1 MSTVANSCAQDC
13 LTGFEFYSRPF
24 LIAGITSIALVA
36 LTGSFS
42 IASTCVLGAALIGTV
57 VSIPCTLFASKFIVD
72 RPGQRVILRGALD
85 CAAGT
90 VALLVGLTNFLPAAI
105 TAAATALLFL
115 IPAALAALAVGNII
129 AKQNLAKFGV
139 WQGVVEHPAE
149 ESPSDRA
156 ICHTIA
162 GDTTSLSITFY
173 ELCRYHAEPV
183 NEIPNIMLNQLT
195 DLTLCGN
202 ICNTPKINTAIPEN
216 WFDKLKTLEIDSCKF
231 NQIIPIKNDLE
242 RLTLKDAE
250 IKGLQ
255 PSKNNNLKT
264 LHIYTDKRTRYA
276 IDIRD
281 FPKLKGMRVSEGKV
295 TVTNVDDDNWETSI
309 DNGIT
314 IYSRILLPQA
324 HKQMRGRPLKSL
336 VWCH

>member
-1 MSTVANSCAQDC
+1 MSTVANSYAKEC

-42 IASTCVLGAALIGTV
+42 IASTCVLGAALIGAV
-57 VSIPCTLFASKFIVD
+57 ASIPCTLFASKFIVD

-115 IPAALAALAVGNII
+115 IPAALAALAVGSII
-129 AKQNLAKFGV
+129 AKQNLAKLGV
-139 WQGVVEHPAE
+139 WQGVVEHPSE
-149 ESPSDRA
+149 ESLSDRA
-156 ICHTIA
+156 ICQSIA

-183 NEIPNIMLNQLT
+183 NEIPNIKLDQLT
-195 DLTLCGN
+195 ELTLWGN
-202 ICNTPKINTAIPEN
+202 TVNTPKINTAIPEN
-216 WFDKLKTLEIDSCKF
+216 WFDKLKTLEIRSCKF
-231 NQIIPIKNDLE
+231 HQIIPIKNDLE
-242 RLTLKDAE
+242 RLTLDYAE
-250 IKGLQ
+250 INGLQ
-255 PSKNNNLKT
+255 PSKNNSLKI
-264 LHIYTDKRTRYA
+264 LNIFTDKKTRYA

-281 FPKLKGMRVSEGKV
+281 FPKLKDMRVSEGKV
-295 TVTNVDDDNWETSI
+295 TVTNVDADNWDTDTE
-309 DNGIT
+309 DGIT

-324 HKQMRGRPLKSL
+324 HK
-336 VWCH
+336 